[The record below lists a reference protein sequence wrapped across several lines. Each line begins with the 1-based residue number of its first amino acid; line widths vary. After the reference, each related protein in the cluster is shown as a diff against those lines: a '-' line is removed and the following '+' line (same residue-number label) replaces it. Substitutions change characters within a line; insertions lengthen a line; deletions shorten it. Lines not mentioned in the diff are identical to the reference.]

1 MGMHASLSQLLSSM
15 AQLISLLA
23 TDETDMAETAA
34 QVVRPAQVIGTSSA
48 ACAVTAT
55 EISMRAHDGLSK
67 QRGVKG
73 DRSVGAASCW
83 STVTQVCLRRD
94 HTMLH
99 HATAFP
105 VQSQKTVPCLQGPCH
120 SIKGPPRF

>member
-1 MGMHASLSQLLSSM
+1 MGMHASLSQLVSSM

-23 TDETDMAETAA
+23 TGETDMAETAA

-48 ACAVTAT
+48 ASAVTAT
-55 EISMRAHDGLSK
+55 EISIRAHDGLCK

-73 DRSVGAASCW
+73 DRSVGGASCW
-83 STVTQVCLRRD
+83 STVTQVCLHCNRI
-94 HTMLH
+94 MLH

-105 VQSQKTVPCLQGPCH
+105 MQSQSTVPCLQGPCH
-120 SIKGPPRF
+120 SNKGLPRF